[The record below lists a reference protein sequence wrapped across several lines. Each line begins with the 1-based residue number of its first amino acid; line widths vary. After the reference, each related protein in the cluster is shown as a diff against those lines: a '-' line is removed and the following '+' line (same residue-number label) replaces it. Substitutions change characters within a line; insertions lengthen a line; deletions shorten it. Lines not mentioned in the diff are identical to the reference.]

1 MINRIINIKR
11 ILLPAV
17 AVAMLLPLT
26 LQAERHGS
34 YRKCVAS
41 GRQSADVEVF
51 DCYSVDREPQFPG
64 GESAM
69 VKFINA
75 NRRYPRN
82 AYNNGV
88 HGRVTCGFVVDT
100 DGSLVSIEVL
110 RGVHPA
116 LDREAVR
123 VISSM
128 PNWEAG
134 RLNGVSVPTY
144 YTLTIPFRL

>member
-1 MINRIINIKR
+1 MINRILNIKR
-11 ILLPAV
+11 FILSAIAV
-17 AVAMLLPLT
+17 AVIMPLAVH
-26 LQAERHGS
+26 AERYGS
-34 YRKCVAS
+34 YRRCAMGNQRS
-41 GRQSADVEVF
+41 EVEVF

-82 AYNNGV
+82 AYNSGV
-88 HGRVTCGFVVDT
+88 QGRVTCGFVVDT
-100 DGSLVSIEVL
+100 DGSLVAIEVL
-110 RGVHPA
+110 RGAHPA

-134 RLNGVSVPTY
+134 RLKGVAVPTY
-144 YTLTIPFRL
+144 YTLTIPFRR